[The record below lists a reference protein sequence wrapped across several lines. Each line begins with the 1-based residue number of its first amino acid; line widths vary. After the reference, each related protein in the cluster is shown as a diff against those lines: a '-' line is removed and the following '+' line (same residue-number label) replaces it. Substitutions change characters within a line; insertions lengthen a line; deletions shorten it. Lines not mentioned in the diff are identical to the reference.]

1 MSWCSYN
8 FMKFPMCI
16 YNFNVAFR
24 ISTNRTWLKQEK
36 VFVKCMINDKEQV
49 LDLETD
55 STYNMCEDRKEP
67 VRKLK

>member
-1 MSWCSYN
+1 MQVNAS
-8 FMKFPMCI
+8 KL
-16 YNFNVAFR
+16 
-24 ISTNRTWLKQEK
+24 TWLKQEK
-36 VFVKCMINDKEQV
+36 VFIKCMINDKEQV